1 MTTSKE
7 KAIST
12 NLLLTCSSNQQ
23 IATQHSKSNEA
34 ERESDKLRTGLDHII
49 LTSIANR
56 QAAGWA
62 SPINTFIAATEVEG
76 LEALGSFHDRCMG
89 EPTSDE

>member
-1 MTTSKE
+1 
-7 KAIST
+7 
-12 NLLLTCSSNQQ
+12 
-23 IATQHSKSNEA
+23 
-34 ERESDKLRTGLDHII
+34 LDHII

-62 SPINTFIAATEVEG
+62 SPINTFIAATEAEG